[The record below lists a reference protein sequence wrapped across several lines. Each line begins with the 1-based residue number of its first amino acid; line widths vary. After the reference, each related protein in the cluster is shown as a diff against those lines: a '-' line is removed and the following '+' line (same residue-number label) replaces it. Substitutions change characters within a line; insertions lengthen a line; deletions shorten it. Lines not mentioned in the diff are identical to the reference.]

1 MRRLIVAALVSAA
14 TLQPVAFAQELP
26 LDVIGEPAAS
36 VRELLKHFREAPKV
50 SQASKDALEAFVRS
64 LTVVFVPGILGSEI
78 RSSGEKVWPK
88 VPPSPEQLALA
99 PALINENMPSDSD
112 PRVSDDIYGSALA
125 AFRERLK
132 PHGIPFITCGYDWR
146 RDIRAGAADL
156 ERCLARELP
165 EERQRNLVLVA
176 HSMGGLVIWVWNQ
189 DHEGGRFSP
198 KHKVAAIVILGT
210 PLKGSCEIL
219 RMVQS
224 GYVQPTDY
232 TGYSDSG
239 SVLDRIGS
247 FFNRKVR
254 EIENALTSLFSQ
266 SLRPVVLS
274 WPGAL
279 ELAPAAVSDTS
290 PCVSAAFTGPGSEAT
305 LPPSHFKSEFW
316 RTPPGND
323 FLSGI
328 DAAALP
334 SSLEQVLEKAANFR
348 DRFSPSRPRA
358 PAFLYFSGLWVTP
371 EHAAMASDGHLSTRP
386 WYAIE
391 GDGRVPMES
400 ATASQNWAETFFDAY
415 GTKSVHGDLPIDDD
429 FLRDFFS
436 RRLPKF
442 VNALAALQAIQL
454 MLDDAPLLEAYAA
467 AGGKPPL
474 AADIVQ
480 SLGNTRPATQQP
492 EYVQV
497 AAALTAQFRTA
508 YCVKRPCADYKEAR
522 AAQDKG
528 TPLAAAGL
536 FTESLAALPTDSPH
550 AVLAMGNR
558 GMELAKAGKWQSA
571 AVALGQTVENFKN
584 LPESF
589 DRDPNRI
596 RRFKDVVLANYGR
609 ALAMVGR
616 CEEAAPV
623 LKEAKDRNRF
633 ALDSWR
639 SACVQRD
646 SGLLRPPLAR

>member
-1 MRRLIVAALVSAA
+1 MRQLIVAALLSAA
-14 TLQPVAFAQELP
+14 TPQPVAFAQELP
-26 LDVIGEPAAS
+26 LNVIGEPAAS

-50 SQASKDALEAFVRS
+50 SRASRDALKAFVRS

-88 VPPSPEQLALA
+88 VPPSPEQLRLA
-99 PALINENMPSDSD
+99 PALIDERVPSDSD
-112 PRVSDDIYGSALA
+112 PRVADDIYGSALT

-132 PHGIPFITCGYDWR
+132 AHGIPFVPCGYDWR

-156 ERCLARELP
+156 ERCLERELP
-165 EERQRNLVLVA
+165 EDRRRNLVLVA
-176 HSMGGLVIWVWNQ
+176 HSMGGLVTWAWNQ
-189 DHEGGRFSP
+189 GHEAGRFSP
-198 KHKVAAIVILGT
+198 KHKVAAIVILGA
-210 PLKGSCEIL
+210 PIKGSCEIL

-232 TGYSDSG
+232 TGYSDSD
-239 SVLDRIGS
+239 SVLSRVRGS
-247 FFNRKVR
+247 ANRKVR

-279 ELAPAAVSDTS
+279 ELAPASGER
-290 PCVSAAFTGPGSEAT
+290 PCVSAVFTGPGSEAR
-305 LPPSHFKSEFW
+305 LPPSHFQSEFW
-316 RTPPGND
+316 RTQPGNE

-328 DAAALP
+328 DAAAVP
-334 SSLEQVLEKAANFR
+334 SSLEQVLKKAADFR
-348 DRFSPSRPRA
+348 DSFSPSRPRA

-371 EHAAMASDGHLSTRP
+371 EHAAIASDGHLSTRP

-400 ATASQNWAETFFDAY
+400 ATTGQHWADTFFDVY
-415 GTKSVHGDLPIDDD
+415 GIKSAHGDLPMDDD
-429 FLRDFFS
+429 FLKDFFS
-436 RRLPKF
+436 ERLPKF
-442 VNALAALQAIQL
+442 VNALVALQAIQL
-454 MLDDAPLLEAYAA
+454 MLDDAALLEAYAA

-474 AADIVQ
+474 AADIVH
-480 SLGNTRPATQQP
+480 SLGNTRPAAQQP

-497 AAALTAQFRTA
+497 AAALAAQFRTA
-508 YCVKRPCADYKEAR
+508 YCVKSPCADYAEAR

-528 TPLAAAGL
+528 APLAAAGL
-536 FTESLAALPTDSPH
+536 FTESLAALSPDSPH
-550 AVLAMGNR
+550 VVLAMGNR
-558 GMELAKAGKWQSA
+558 GMELAKAGKWRSA

-584 LPESF
+584 LPDSF
-589 DRDPNRI
+589 DRDPDRI

-609 ALAMVGR
+609 VLAMVGR
-616 CEEAAPV
+616 CEEAAPI
-623 LKEAKDRNRF
+623 LKKTKDRNRF

-639 SACVQRD
+639 STCVQRD
-646 SGLLRPPLAR
+646 SGLLRPPFER